1 MKYNKIL
8 TGLLLIT
15 ALFFFRFKSF
25 GQKESNIERME
36 SMRVAFF
43 TEKLALS
50 KAEAE
55 KFWPVFNDYTNR
67 KEKINADRR
76 NLFRYIQR
84 NGDFL
89 SEKEVNESLEKYI
102 SLEMEDK
109 ELSELFNQKF
119 LEILPAKKVLKIYLA
134 DHQFKVFILNQIRED
149 RPIRPGPG
157 GRGPRG
163 NMQNMQ

>member
-1 MKYNKIL
+1 MKYNKVL
-8 TGLLLIT
+8 TGLFLIT
-15 ALFFFRFKSF
+15 ALFFFIFKSF
-25 GQKESNIERME
+25 GQEEPNIERME
-36 SMRVAFF
+36 SMRIAFF
-43 TEKLALS
+43 TEKLSLT

-55 KFWPVFNDYTNR
+55 KFWPVFNDYANR

-84 NGDFL
+84 NGDYL

-102 SLEMEDK
+102 NLEKEDK

-134 DHQFKVFILNQIRED
+134 DHQFKVFILNQIREN
-149 RPIRPGPG
+149 RPIRPGQG